1 MILNLFKGFG
11 YIFKGLGIIKKPGL
25 RRFVILPL
33 SINIILFS
41 IATYLLFSLFGNW
54 MNSLLNSFP
63 DWLDWLSWLLWPIF
77 AFMIFFTIFYTF
89 TLVANIIAAPFNSIL
104 AEKTEALIKGQSL
117 SNTPAFPVWH
127 TVKKTLSSEMSKL
140 MYILKW
146 SVIIL
151 VISFIPGINLVAP
164 LLWLIFGAW
173 MLAMEY
179 LDYPMSNHGHYF
191 KEINK
196 QVAAD
201 KSLSLGFGFG
211 VFMFT
216 SIPLLNFLAMP
227 AAVTGATALWL
238 RRESQLHGR

>member
-1 MILNLFKGFG
+1 MFLNLFKGFG
-11 YIFKGLGIIKKPGL
+11 YIFTGLGIIKKPGI

-41 IATYLLFSLFGNW
+41 AAIYLLLGWFGDW
-54 MNSLLNSFP
+54 MNTLLNSFP
-63 DWLDWLSWLLWPIF
+63 DWLDWLSWLLWPLF
-77 AFMIFFTIFYTF
+77 AFLIFFTVFYTF
-89 TLVANIIAAPFNSIL
+89 TFIANIIASPFNSIL
-104 AEKTEALIKGQSL
+104 AEKTEAMIKGQSL
-117 SNTPAFPVWH
+117 SDTPSFPVWH
-127 TVKKTLSSEMSKL
+127 TVKKSLSSELSKIF
-140 MYILKW
+140 YILKW

-151 VISFIPGINLVAP
+151 IISFIPVINLFAP

-179 LDYPMSNHGHYF
+179 MDYPMSNHGHYF

-196 QVAAD
+196 QVTTD
-201 KSLSLGFGFG
+201 KFLSLGFGLG

-227 AAVTGATALWL
+227 AAVTGATALWV
-238 RRESQLHGR
+238 RRESQLHG

>member
-11 YIFKGLGIIKKPGL
+11 YIFKGLNIMKKPGI

-33 SINIILFS
+33 TINIILFS
-41 IATYLLFSLFGNW
+41 VAIYLLIGLFDNW
-54 MNSLLNSFP
+54 MNTLLNSFP

-77 AFMIFFTIFYTF
+77 AFIIFLTVFYTF
-89 TLVANIIAAPFNSIL
+89 TFVANIIAAPFNSIL
-104 AEKTEALIKGQSL
+104 ADKTEAMIKGQPL
-117 SNTPAFPVWH
+117 SDTPSFPVWQ
-127 TVKKTLSSEMSKL
+127 TVKKTLSSEIAKL
-140 MYILKW
+140 IYILKW
-146 SVIIL
+146 SIIIL
-151 VISFIPGINLVAP
+151 FISFIPVINLAAP
-164 LLWLIFGAW
+164 FLWLIFGAW

-179 LDYPMSNHGHYF
+179 MDYPMSNHGHYF

-238 RRESQLHGR
+238 RRESQIHG

>member
-1 MILNLFKGFG
+1 MIFNLFKGFG
-11 YIFKGLGIIKKPGL
+11 YIFKGLNIIKKPGI
-25 RRFVILPL
+25 RRFVIIPL
-33 SINIILFS
+33 TINILLFS
-41 IATYLLFSLFGNW
+41 VATYLLFSLFGSW

-63 DWLDWLSWLLWPIF
+63 DWLDWLSWILWPLF
-77 AFMIFFTIFYTF
+77 AFMIFFIMFYTF

-117 SNTPAFPVWH
+117 SETPSLPVWH
-127 TVKKTLSSEMSKL
+127 TIKKTLTSEMAKL
-140 MYILKW
+140 MYIAKW

-151 VISFIPGINLVAP
+151 IISFIPAINLIAP
-164 LLWLIFGAW
+164 VLWLIFGAW

-179 LDYPMSNHGHYF
+179 MDYPMSNHGHFF

-216 SIPLLNFLAMP
+216 SIPLLNFVAMP
-227 AAVTGATALWL
+227 AAVSGATALWV
-238 RRESQLHGR
+238 RRESQSHG